1 MNNYAAI
8 TIKINAFISAAI
20 IRKYMNRT
28 MYYLIIII
36 WILEIPIFG
45 RGSERRALNSI
56 FCMVG
61 FFFFSSKTEEIIVNF
76 RISLSR
82 DEKAVE
88 ASKICLKKI
97 YEMLRSLIFRS
108 TSMTMQAAKRM
119 LIKR

>member
-82 DEKAVE
+82 DEKVVE
-88 ASKICLKKI
+88 ASKIC
-97 YEMLRSLIFRS
+97 
-108 TSMTMQAAKRM
+108 
-119 LIKR
+119 